1 MRISWWAFVV
11 VGAVLLVVGAYT
23 ISASQSQMSY
33 DKSCEKV
40 VTCGTLINP
49 RPEFFMS
56 KSVAESMQQAE
67 LTWGLG
73 AVAAGLGV
81 VTIIYGAYL
90 HPERRAPS
98 PPVQAESAPKPTMS

>member
-1 MRISWWAFVV
+1 LRIPWWPFVV
-11 VGAVLLVVGAYT
+11 VGAILAIVGAYT

-40 VTCGTLINP
+40 VACGTIINP

-73 AVAAGLGV
+73 AVALGLGAV
-81 VTIIYGAYL
+81 SMVYGAYL
-90 HPERRAPS
+90 HPERRASTEPR
-98 PPVQAESAPKPTMS
+98 QALAPRATT